1 MPEGHTIHRAARR
14 LRSVLKGNRLDR
26 VQARG
31 AHLVEARAEQRL
43 RGAVVTEVEARG
55 KHLLIHT
62 DNGWS
67 VRSHLR
73 MDGVWHLYQRG
84 EPWRKNRRRA
94 WLVLGAGNWDAVN
107 FDGPIL
113 QIQRTEDMLRNPAL
127 TELGPDVLVEP
138 FDDAEYLRRMRR
150 AGGREIGDAV
160 MDQRTI
166 AGIGNIYKSESLF
179 LTHIDPWVRVRSLSD
194 GELVAIREVATRIM
208 QDGVLDARA
217 ITYKGPGTPGRWAY
231 GRSGSPCRVC
241 GTELQSRKQGIN
253 QRTTTWCPVCQ
264 VIGRSEVVADRVLPY
279 PGAEADD
286 FDEGPP
292 PRYDD

>member
-14 LRSVLKGNRLDR
+14 LRSVLAGNRLDR
-26 VQARG
+26 VDARG
-31 AHLVEARAEQRL
+31 AQLVEARAAQRL
-43 RGAVVTEVEARG
+43 QGAVVTAVEARG

-62 DNGWS
+62 DTGWS

-73 MDGVWHLYQRG
+73 MDGAWHLYRRG
-84 EPWRKNRRRA
+84 EKWSKSRRRA
-94 WLVLGAGNWDAVN
+94 WLVLGAGAWEAVN

-113 QIQRTEDMLRNPAL
+113 QIQRTDDMLRNPVL

-150 AGGREIGDAV
+150 AAGREIGDAV

-179 LTHIDPWVRVRSLSD
+179 LTKVDPWVRVRDLSD

-217 ITYKGPGTPGRWAY
+217 ITYKGPGAPGRWAY
-231 GRSGSPCRVC
+231 GRSGEACRVC
-241 GTELQSRKQGIN
+241 GTELLSRKQGIN
-253 QRTTTWCPVCQ
+253 QRTTTWCLSCQ
-264 VIGRSEVVADRVLPY
+264 LVGRGERQPDRVLPY
-279 PGAEADD
+279 PGAAPHDD
-286 FDEGPP
+286 DYV